1 MPVNQALDRNAAH
14 MTTKVEIR
22 KERIRK
28 GFVLSCVVAISA
40 AAAGFYGGEWW
51 AQYEAQKLQERTIQA
66 VTLSQ
71 EVANLYMLQAVLDS
85 LRADRPRDGELAL
98 LRYAKL
104 KVGPARECHRSVEC
118 TFLTGTLLPSEA
130 KLNELE
136 AMPER

>member
-1 MPVNQALDRNAAH
+1 MAPTLDRNGAR
-14 MTTKVEIR
+14 MSTQIEFR

-28 GFVLSCVVAISA
+28 GFVLSCVVAIA
-40 AAAGFYGGEWW
+40 AASAGFYGGEWW
-51 AQYEAQKLQERTIQA
+51 AQYEAQKLQERTIQT

-71 EVANLYMLQAVLDS
+71 EVRNLYMLLAVLES
-85 LRADRPRDGELAL
+85 LRADRPRDGELVL

-104 KVGPARECHRSVEC
+104 KAGPARECHRSVEC
-118 TFLTGTLLPSEA
+118 TFLSGKLLPSEA